1 MTKQQAIQFLILI
14 SCAGLYGCASEQ
26 SSQPQITSTVAA
38 TADQAA
44 WQMYTK
50 KAEDALA
57 KGDKKGAESNYNLAI
72 AEAEKLGTETPAVA
86 SSTANLADFYY
97 VQGEGN
103 KADDLYKR
111 SLSVYEKNVGK
122 QHTDLIKDLC
132 GLGKV
137 SILKKKYA
145 EAVGYYERAQAILN
159 GASLPPQQEVTAGLD
174 MAKKLA
180 SVKK

>member
-1 MTKQQAIQFLILI
+1 MTKQRAIQYLILI
-14 SCAGLYGCASEQ
+14 SCSGLYGCASEQ

-57 KGDKKGAESNYNLAI
+57 KGDKEGAEGNYKIAI
-72 AEAEKLGTETPAVA
+72 AEAEKLGAETPAVA

-122 QHTDLIKDLC
+122 EHTDLVKDLC

-137 SILKKKYA
+137 SILKKKYS
-145 EAVGYYERAQAILN
+145 EALAYYERAQSILN
-159 GASLPPQQEVTAGLD
+159 AASLPPQTEVTAGLD

-180 SVKK
+180 AAKK